1 MRQLLIYLC
10 AFANLPAIALAQE
23 QQQPA
28 YSCDTTVQHRQFDFW
43 LGQWEVTDKAG
54 NTVYGHNEI
63 SKHNGGC
70 LLLEQWR
77 SSRGGTGSS
86 INYYDPVQGQWHQD
100 WVDASSIIHTAG
112 GINDAGAMV
121 MQGTITY
128 LEEQRE
134 AGFRASWISL
144 SDGRVRQTFEEQD
157 EQGRWQPWFEGY
169 YRQLTPD

>member
-1 MRQLLIYLC
+1 MKQLLIYV
-10 AFANLPAIALAQE
+10 FAVTNLSALVLAQE
-23 QQQPA
+23 QQQPT
-28 YSCDTTVQHRQFDFW
+28 YSCNAIAEHRQFDFW

-63 SKHNGGC
+63 SKHNSGC

-112 GINDAGAMV
+112 GIDDEGAMV

-128 LEEQRE
+128 LEERRE
-134 AGFRASWISL
+134 AGFRASWTL
-144 SDGRVRQTFEEQD
+144 LGDARVRQSFEEQD
-157 EQGRWQPWFEGY
+157 DQGQWQPWFEGY
-169 YRQLTPD
+169 YRRLTPD